1 MAERSVKAD
10 QPGLPPEQFD
20 FCRSAPGVKAQRH
33 ERFPS
38 LQLPGAR
45 AMRNPSLRHHVIG
58 IGVATVLAGCGGS
71 HVPIG
76 ATGVQTYSISDP
88 IAMTAPRYAARPTEP
103 DHGRSW
109 MSPDAKRAKKLLY
122 VSDWGTEDVFVYDYK
137 NGALVGKLTGLNS
150 PYGQCVDKK
159 GDVWIVSYGGAV
171 TEYAHG
177 GTKPLKTL
185 TTDEQPVGCSVDP
198 TTGNLAV
205 AGFSSIDVFAR
216 GRSEPHVYQSPVC
229 YPFWSPGYDK
239 AGNLYVEALLYGSM
253 KPFGGHSGQYSDPLP
268 CELPR
273 GGTSLRGVQ
282 FIGFNV
288 YDPGGV
294 MWDGKYLTFTDQDYM
309 GQGETA
315 IHRVTED
322 DSGNL
327 TEVGN
332 TILSDDCSGS
342 QPQFPQPFIV
352 GTKNTPDNTTEGNT
366 VVGGIICGNG
376 TAREFDY
383 WKYPAGGDP
392 TFSLQSPPKQ
402 PMGESVSIAP

>member
-1 MAERSVKAD
+1 
-10 QPGLPPEQFD
+10 
-20 FCRSAPGVKAQRH
+20 
-33 ERFPS
+33 
-38 LQLPGAR
+38 
-45 AMRNPSLRHHVIG
+45 MRNPSLRHHVIG
-58 IGVATVLAGCGGS
+58 IGVATLLAGCGGS

-76 ATGVQTYSISDP
+76 AAGVQQYSSDS
-88 IAMTAPRYAARPTEP
+88 IAMTAPRYAVRSKQP

-122 VSDWGTEDVFVYDYK
+122 VSDWATEDVFVYDYK
-137 NGALVGKLTGLNS
+137 NGALMGKLTGLHS

-159 GDVWIVSYGGAV
+159 GDVWIISYAGSV

-205 AGFSSIDVFAR
+205 AGFVKIYVFAHAR
-216 GRSEPHVYQSPVC
+216 REPRVYQSPVC
-229 YPFWSPGYDK
+229 YPFWSPGYDN

-253 KPFGGHSGQYSDPLP
+253 KPFGGHAEQYSDPLA

-288 YDPGGV
+288 YYPGSV
-294 MWDGKYLTFTDQDYM
+294 MWDGKYLTLTDQDYM
-309 GQGETA
+309 AQGETA

-322 DSGNL
+322 ASGNL
-327 TEVGN
+327 TEVGH
-332 TILSDDCSGS
+332 TILSDDCDGNEA
-342 QPQFPQPFIV
+342 QVPQPFIV
-352 GTKNTPDNTTEGNT
+352 GTKNTPVNTTEGRT
-366 VVGGIICGNG
+366 VVGGNLLCGSNG
-376 TAREFDY
+376 SVPKFDY
-383 WKYPAGGDP
+383 WAYPGGGNP
-392 TFSLQSPPKQ
+392 TFSLQASPKQ